1 MAVAVDDKGL
11 CRVVMF
17 FFHQRHFHLVLN
29 VLHVH
34 AVAEV
39 QMTHDALECFG
50 VELIARSRTGL
61 HDGIF
66 DLIDA
71 EWFFGTVAL
80 RDDEIFGAHCFLV
93 CLKPVYGADMA
104 RERKGDISMLG
115 SGKRPCGRAALICAA
130 NIGGKNNS
138 AKKKSSEKNRKFS
151 SP

>member
-1 MAVAVDDKGL
+1 
-11 CRVVMF
+11 MF

-93 CLKPVYGADMA
+93 CLMRYIELTRRVKEKETSLCWG
-104 RERKGDISMLG
+104 RG
-115 SGKRPCGRAALICAA
+115 SDRVVVQLSFVPRI
-130 NIGGKNNS
+130 
-138 AKKKSSEKNRKFS
+138 
-151 SP
+151 

>member
-1 MAVAVDDKGL
+1 MCRLSIFRVAVAIDDKGL
-11 CRVVMF
+11 CSVVMF

-34 AVAEV
+34 SVAEV

-50 VELIARSRTGL
+50 VELIARSRTGF

-66 DLIDA
+66 DFIDA

-93 CLKPVYGADMA
+93 CLMDV
-104 RERKGDISMLG
+104 
-115 SGKRPCGRAALICAA
+115 
-130 NIGGKNNS
+130 
-138 AKKKSSEKNRKFS
+138 
-151 SP
+151 

>member
-1 MAVAVDDKGL
+1 
-11 CRVVMF
+11 MF

-34 AVAEV
+34 PVAEV
-39 QMTHDALECFG
+39 QMTHDALEYFG

-93 CLKPVYGADMA
+93 CLINLSMELAW
-104 RERKGDISMLG
+104 REKGKGTSLCWGRG
-115 SGKRPCGRAALICAA
+115 SDRVVVQLSFVPRI
-130 NIGGKNNS
+130 
-138 AKKKSSEKNRKFS
+138 
-151 SP
+151 